1 MKCVIIG
8 SGVAGMTAAL
18 DLAKAEGVEV
28 DLYTDEVHP
37 YYYRPQVT
45 NFLAG
50 VVPLERVFLHPL
62 TWYEERGVRMHL
74 NSPVARLEP
83 GQRQIVLE
91 DGAVVSY
98 DKLLLTT
105 GSYPFV
111 PPIEGVKRPG
121 VFTVRTLSDALAIKE
136 YALQCR
142 QAVVIGGGLLGLE
155 AARGLKGMGLEV
167 TIVEFMPRLMPV
179 QLDTDGAAILRN
191 FVESQGYH
199 VFLGTSVKAVVG
211 DGKMEGVVLSSG
223 ETVPAQLLIVA
234 AGVRSNTT
242 LAQAAGLT
250 LDRGVV
256 VNAQMQTSAPDIYA
270 AGDVARFEGI
280 CWAIVPAAQAQ
291 ARVAVSNILGQ
302 PTCYENL
309 APTTTLKVMGIEV
322 NSMGTINPPDDACEA
337 FQFTTPDTS
346 VYRKIVLQHADSGS
360 VIVGAITINDKVLA
374 KKLGALIEQRA
385 PLTAA
390 EARSLVKGA

>member
-18 DLAKAEGVEV
+18 DLAKAEGVDV

-83 GQRQIVLE
+83 EQRQIVLE
-91 DGAVVSY
+91 DGTVVPY

-105 GSYPFV
+105 GSCPFV

-142 QAVVIGGGLLGLE
+142 QAVVVGGGLLGLE

-179 QLDTDGAAILRN
+179 QLDADGAAILRN

-211 DGKMEGVVLSSG
+211 DGKMDGVVLSSG
-223 ETVPAQLLIVA
+223 ETLPAQLLIVD
-234 AGVRSNTT
+234 
-242 LAQAAGLT
+242 L
-250 LDRGVV
+250 
-256 VNAQMQTSAPDIYA
+256 
-270 AGDVARFEGI
+270 F
-280 CWAIVPAAQAQ
+280 
-291 ARVAVSNILGQ
+291 ARVADLG
-302 PTCYENL
+302 
-309 APTTTLKVMGIEV
+309 
-322 NSMGTINPPDDACEA
+322 
-337 FQFTTPDTS
+337 
-346 VYRKIVLQHADSGS
+346 
-360 VIVGAITINDKVLA
+360 
-374 KKLGALIEQRA
+374 
-385 PLTAA
+385 
-390 EARSLVKGA
+390 

>member
-83 GQRQIVLE
+83 EQRQIVLE
-91 DGAVVSY
+91 DGAVVPY